1 MSAVQRL
8 RQGVRAVFA
17 FAQTP
22 DYALAEQFLSPE
34 QRDLFLRLKRS
45 EQLHSLRV
53 LRDVLAQ
60 EPDTPDDLALAALL
74 HDTGKTRYPMGVWQK
89 TLAVLTRK
97 FAPTVYARWSRC
109 DAKDPLPRGCVVAEN
124 HPAWSAELV
133 AATGASQR
141 ALWLIEHHA
150 DPAERWSDN
159 PHFHLLKR
167 LKQADD
173 AN

>member
-17 FAQTP
+17 FTQTP
-22 DYALAEQFLSPE
+22 DYAAMERYLTPDQQALF
-34 QRDLFLRLKRS
+34 QRLNRG

-60 EPDTPDDLALAALL
+60 EPETPHDLALAALL
-74 HDTGKTRYPMGVWQK
+74 HDTGKTRYPMAVWQK
-89 TLAVLTRK
+89 TVAVLTRK
-97 FAPTVYARWSRC
+97 FAPAWYNRWSAC
-109 DAKDPLPRGCVVAEN
+109 DPAAPLPRGCVVAEA

-133 AATGASQR
+133 AATGASER
-141 ALWLIEHHA
+141 ALWLIRHHA
-150 DPAERWSDN
+150 DPVEQWRDH
-159 PHFHLLKR
+159 PHCYLLQR

>member
-17 FAQTP
+17 FTQTP
-22 DYALAEQFLSPE
+22 DYALVEYYLNPAQ
-34 QRDLFLRLKRS
+34 QALFSRLNRG

-53 LRDVLAQ
+53 LRGVLAQ
-60 EPDTPDDLALAALL
+60 EPDTPHDLALAALL
-74 HDTGKTRYPMGVWQK
+74 HDTGKTRYPMAVWQK

-97 FAPTVYARWSRC
+97 FAPARYEQWSRC
-109 DAKDPLPRGCVVAEN
+109 DAADPLPRGCVVAEK

-133 AATGASQR
+133 AETGASPR

-150 DPAERWSDN
+150 DPAQRWADHQ
-159 PHFHLLKR
+159 HFHLLQR